1 MDHGGRQN
9 VVRTSVTHLAVASC
23 ATFLFLL
30 VNDVICDLSIVLSS
44 KNMHGNMESI
54 CEDISS
60 KVSQFGNVFFF
71 SFANLK

>member
-1 MDHGGRQN
+1 M
-9 VVRTSVTHLAVASC
+9 VRTSVTHLAVASC

-60 KVSQFGNVFFF
+60 KVS
-71 SFANLK
+71 